1 MNPSTN
7 QQKQRTTTTTTTTKT
22 TNGINNNTRN
32 QPADRRTPIR
42 ANSTPPSAA
51 THQNKSSLFSNI
63 IKTNGN
69 PTGQSG
75 GSGLLLRLFESEF
88 FNVHLAISY
97 LKTYHDSIGIT
108 YYLISRLNQFPAEDV
123 EFYWPQL
130 CHLLISRPTQ
140 SFALESFII
149 KKSQQSTHLAMK
161 TLWYLQASL
170 SDLSSNPNTPN
181 FIVCHRAFNKIQSII
196 FSDPLLE
203 LSTQR
208 QQLDPRDTAIGLN
221 LTLNPSTPKSG
232 RTLSESHQLNNPRSA
247 AYWKHLKKRT
257 LSEFN
262 KLSGGKITE
271 NVLPT
276 TVGMGLALAG
286 IASPQL
292 SLQTGHVPIEQSRSY
307 GQSLTITS
315 RLKGKNQ
322 DDNNSASDDE
332 ELDQNKPKTLKAQ
345 QRPTFKTQ
353 PSTRSRHQSMR
364 VAPNPR
370 NLNYPSS
377 SSSSSSRPELTHQSS
392 QSIDH
397 SLALQFSSDAEFRAK
412 SNLQAYN
419 SDLASSSSSAGVL
432 SPQWAPRIN
441 LNQLESHLG
450 TSSPSSSILTA
461 PIPSTDHLSRA
472 GSPNVRPAYHS
483 DAQLFR
489 SPGNNENN
497 YALPTVPHYPGQI
510 GTASIGSTSS
520 PRVHTSA
527 AISQSAPSLPDAL
540 SKFKRDSRFHHP
552 RTSNMHRN
560 GKHSHQGGGTTSSPI
575 RHLFSALSMD
585 PSEIPDGLLNQVL
598 KSQSM
603 RSQLD
608 LITSLQDIATRLVV
622 VPKKARLSAL
632 RAELTVLNHSLP
644 KGCCLGMYCNG
655 DFFDDG
661 KNKGEE
667 KSGSMES
674 EVGGGGSK
682 RKKCHQRIVRISPN
696 ESVVLN
702 SADRAPFLIHVEVLE
717 DHLDFDPNRRSNYE
731 DLRKAIKG
739 SAISVNDTDSK
750 TLNSNIYSVIIND
763 SSPNFS
769 ESNVS
774 TVAPADPS
782 RSRRGSADQPI
793 ANKIK
798 SYGMAKTA
806 SSLPPVGESFNH
818 LGLSSI
824 SSPTD
829 HTSGS
834 SAHSSDHGLTNNKH
848 HPDHLSQVLVDR
860 RTVLEHSQVG
870 SAFSSPRHHS
880 RRASSFDFPEIL
892 SNFPEEE
899 MDLVEQIYGKDNKP
913 GGLDSRNDDD
923 DDENDEA
930 DSFLYSH
937 SHSESLNLPAGLQNK
952 ALDEQA
958 WKRAE
963 PVVIRNQTLT
973 HLHPNS
979 LHPELE
985 DSMTKSKSNPL
996 PATTTTT
1003 TTTTSQSTNAAEGNS
1018 KLMDPSALATLHQSP
1033 SSLKSPSPTPS
1044 RPPIT
1049 LDEYAERMRMAAIML
1064 AQLSASQQPP
1074 QSLSMTPSSAAGMVV
1089 GGAIGLG
1096 AGFVGVTVGA
1106 GLGAVVSR
1114 RLVGNG
1120 QTVMT
1125 SPIGRKD
1132 LNSSGAGSGANVS
1145 GQGSAGVSV
1154 KLDMKSAEGRV
1165 DHRADL
1171 LPSRTGSSGPNAVPR
1186 QKFLSPQQSQAIKDK
1201 IMSEM
1206 MLLEEERMQRMKLD
1220 IIAGHP
1226 KDSELSGEEK
1236 SSSSSSRGSQK
1247 NSNVADESVVMKAVN
1262 EEDPSGKMLSESWA
1276 SKRARIRQSSPYGHL
1291 SNWNLFSV
1299 IVKTGTDLRQEQIIV
1314 QLINEFGRIWS
1325 EEACDVWVRYYRIL
1339 VTGESTGLME
1349 TIVDAVSIHS
1359 LKKSAY
1365 SKIALHRANNPPNH
1379 AVPST
1384 ASSAAAVAGGSSTA
1398 SSAPTATG
1406 GLPNYSI
1413 FDHYVDTFGPPTG
1426 EKYKQAQKN
1435 FMKSLVSYS
1444 IISYILQL
1452 KDRHNGNIL
1461 IDKEGHII
1469 HIDFGFVL
1477 NNSPGSIGFEMAPFK
1492 LSQDYIEVLNP
1503 PSHFTSAKDGK
1514 RHPCWELNSAASAN
1528 ASRFDQLN
1536 PNDLD
1541 SFHEFVELFKV
1552 SFKKIRKHAERIIT
1566 IVELMQVESK
1576 LPCFGGNG
1584 DLVIKNLRDRFQL
1597 NLTSETKLDEF
1608 IENKLILASINSVFT
1623 RLYDSFQYFSQ
1634 GVL

>member
-1 MNPSTN
+1 MATW
-7 QQKQRTTTTTTTTKT
+7 
-22 TNGINNNTRN
+22 
-32 QPADRRTPIR
+32 RR
-42 ANSTPPSAA
+42 
-51 THQNKSSLFSNI
+51 
-63 IKTNGN
+63 GED
-69 PTGQSG
+69 GQLG
-75 GSGLLLRLFESEF
+75 
-88 FNVHLAISY
+88 

-108 YYLISRLNQFPAEDV
+108 YYLINRLNQFPSQDV

-149 KKSQQSTHLAMK
+149 SRSQLSTHLAIK

-181 FIVCHRAFNKIQSII
+181 FIVCHRAFNRIQSII

-208 QQLDPRDTAIGLN
+208 LQVDPRQTAIGLN
-221 LTLNPSTPKSG
+221 LSLNPNQPPQQNHHPTSQSTPYWKQLKQ
-232 RTLSESHQLNNPRSA
+232 RTL
-247 AYWKHLKKRT
+247 T
-257 LSEFN
+257 EFS
-262 KLSGGKITE
+262 KLSSGAGGARTKITE
-271 NVLPT
+271 KVLPT
-276 TVGMGLALAG
+276 TVGIGLALAG

-292 SLQTGHVPIEQSRSY
+292 ALQTGHVPIEQSRSY

-315 RLKGKNQ
+315 RLKGKNLEE
-322 DDNNSASDDE
+322 DDDHNSNSASDE
-332 ELDQNKPKTLKAQ
+332 EDHPQKPQQQQ
-345 QRPTFKTQ
+345 QRPTFK
-353 PSTRSRHQSMR
+353 PLIRPRHQSMR
-364 VAPNPR
+364 EPPSPR
-370 NLNYPSS
+370 ILKHPSSRPQKLSSHQPSYSIDHPATLQNTTSLNAQHNLASS
-377 SSSSSSRPELTHQSS
+377 SSSSSLG
-392 QSIDH
+392 
-397 SLALQFSSDAEFRAK
+397 L
-412 SNLQAYN
+412 
-419 SDLASSSSSAGVL
+419 L
-432 SPQWAPRIN
+432 SPQSAPRIN
-441 LNQLESHLG
+441 LDQVQTHLAIA
-450 TSSPSSSILTA
+450 SASPSILTA
-461 PIPSTDHLSRA
+461 PIPSTDPFSSRD
-472 GSPNVRPAYHS
+472 GLPNVPQGHHL
-483 DAQLFR
+483 DHLLFQ
-489 SPGNNENN
+489 SPGSTDSH
-497 YALPTVPHYPGQI
+497 YGLPTIPHYPAQL
-510 GTASIGSTSS
+510 GTASIASTSS

-527 AISQSAPSLPDAL
+527 AISQSAPSLPEAL

-552 RTSNMHRN
+552 RTSAMNRN
-560 GKHSHQGGGTTSSPI
+560 GKLTHQAGGTNNSSPI
-575 RHLFSALSMD
+575 RHLFNALFMD
-585 PSEIPDGLLNQVL
+585 PNEIPHGLLDQVL

-655 DFFDDG
+655 DHCDEGD
-661 KNKGEE
+661 KGEE
-667 KSGSMES
+667 KSGGGSMEA
-674 EVGGGGSK
+674 ELGVGGGGGSSK
-682 RKKCHQRIVRISPN
+682 RKKKCHQRIVRISPN

-739 SAISVNDTDSK
+739 SAISANDAADSK
-750 TLNSNIYSVIIND
+750 TPNPNIYLIND

-774 TVAPADPS
+774 KLATAEQPS
-782 RSRRGSADQPI
+782 RRSSTDQHT
-793 ANKIK
+793 IK
-798 SYGMAKTA
+798 SLGMAKIS

-818 LGLSSI
+818 LGLASI

-829 HTSGS
+829 HTSCS
-834 SAHSSDHGLTNNKH
+834 SAHSSDHGFKH
-848 HPDHLSQVLVDR
+848 QLDHPSQTLLDR
-860 RTVLEHSQVG
+860 RTGIEHSQAG
-870 SAFSSPRHHS
+870 SVFSSPRHHS

-899 MDLVEQIYGKDNKP
+899 IDLVEQIYGKSKA
-913 GGLDSRNDDD
+913 GLDSHQTIDDD
-923 DDENDEA
+923 GEEEEE
-930 DSFLYSH
+930 DSFLYNH
-937 SHSESLNLPAGLQNK
+937 RHSESLNLPAGLHNK

-963 PVVIRNQTLT
+963 PVVALTETLNN
-973 HLHPNS
+973 LHSNELTPHS
-979 LHPELE
+979 AHPELD
-985 DSMTKSKSNPL
+985 DSMAKSKSNPL
-996 PATTTTT
+996 PTTT
-1003 TTTTSQSTNAAEGNS
+1003 TTTTSQSTAGADS
-1018 KLMDPSALATLHQSP
+1018 STTKLMDPSALAALHQSP

-1064 AQLSASQQPP
+1064 AQLSASQQPS

-1120 QTVMT
+1120 QTVIT

-1132 LNSSGAGSGANVS
+1132 LNANGTGSGVNVN
-1145 GQGSAGVSV
+1145 GQGSAGLSV
-1154 KLDMKSAEGRV
+1154 KLDMKTAEGRS
-1165 DHRADL
+1165 DL

-1206 MLLEEERMQRMKLD
+1206 MLLEEERMQRMRLD
-1220 IIAGHP
+1220 IITGNP
-1226 KDSELSGEEK
+1226 KQPGASGGESK
-1236 SSSSSSRGSQK
+1236 SSTGGTQK
-1247 NSNVADESVVMKAVN
+1247 NSHVADESVVMKAVN

-1291 SNWNLFSV
+1291 ANWNLFSV

-1314 QLINEFGRIWS
+1314 QLINEFGRIWA

-1365 SKIALHRANNPPNH
+1365 SKISLHRAKQPALNPSPG
-1379 AVPST
+1379 ATGS
-1384 ASSAAAVAGGSSTA
+1384 SSAAASNANTA
-1398 SSAPTATG
+1398 APTG

-1413 FDHYVDTFGPPTG
+1413 FDHYVDTYGPPTG

-1492 LSQDYIEVLNP
+1492 LAQDYIEVLNP
-1503 PSHFTSAKDGK
+1503 PAYFTSAKDGK
-1514 RHPCWELNSAASAN
+1514 RHPSSSLSAGNELN
-1528 ASRFDQLN
+1528 R
-1536 PNDLD
+1536 
-1541 SFHEFVELFKV
+1541 FHEFVELFKL

-1597 NLTSETKLDEF
+1597 GLTSDDKLDEF
-1608 IENKLILASINSVFT
+1608 IENKLVLASLNSVFT